1 MPAFSGCT
9 GQGVGWGRAGL
20 AGKSFGKLLSYRL
33 GGRRLIERA
42 SLPCL
47 TIGKYFLSFFHLCFV
62 HPQPQ
67 SPTPAQFSLPSTLN
81 LHQKKRSVSF
91 LVAILTFYI
100 LLCIVE
106 YLSLIRSRCSPRACP
121 EL

>member
-1 MPAFSGCT
+1 MSGAFPGST
-9 GQGVGWGRAGL
+9 GHKSAGVGQGL
-20 AGKSFGKLLSYRL
+20 AGKTFGKLLSYRL

-67 SPTPAQFSLPSTLN
+67 SPTPAQSPFPQPSASIRRNFPFLFLLQFSPSTPY
-81 LHQKKRSVSF
+81 SV
-91 LVAILTFYI
+91 L
-100 LLCIVE
+100 
-106 YLSLIRSRCSPRACP
+106 
-121 EL
+121 

>member
-1 MPAFSGCT
+1 MPRLGSGRPGRQIFREASLLQAG
-9 GQGVGWGRAGL
+9 GQ
-20 AGKSFGKLLSYRL
+20 
-33 GGRRLIERA
+33 GGRRLIQRA

-81 LHQKKRSVSF
+81 LHQKERPVSF
-91 LVAILTFYI
+91 LVAILTFYNPPLYCRI
-100 LLCIVE
+100 IFL
-106 YLSLIRSRCSPRACP
+106 
-121 EL
+121 